1 MKRSVRKATVRWD
14 GRVMAIRVRV
24 VAFLTGWLSPVRRLV
39 PAVGA
44 TPTSPNTGS
53 RPDRPLSLPIGWR

>member
-1 MKRSVRKATVRWD
+1 MSAVRKATVRWD

-24 VAFLTGWLSPVRRLV
+24 VAFLTGRETSDPRSV

-44 TPTSPNTGS
+44 THSPSGS
-53 RPDRPLSLPIGWR
+53 RPDRPLALPIRWK

>member
-1 MKRSVRKATVRWD
+1 MRKATVRWD

-24 VAFLTGWLSPVRRLV
+24 VAFLTGRETSDPRSV

-44 TPTSPNTGS
+44 TPFPPDAGS
-53 RPDRPLSLPIGWR
+53 RPDRPLTLPVTCR